1 MELGYAFFIL
11 LLYVVLVV
19 VGICLYE
26 YWEKC
31 QEWKK
36 PVKIPVLNEKE
47 KRQRLGELIEP
58 FGFAY
63 DGKQDIFYSRM
74 DSWQRKYGYG
84 RIYDEAAAPVNMIID
99 CEPVYFEYDEK
110 KWMIEFWKGQY
121 GMTSGGEVGVYYLPK
136 EEMGEGLLL
145 PRLVYRCVEDEDML
159 RVQTALWKNGKQLY
173 YRRGYHWWLTGFVL
187 GEFSK
192 PRELEMDIEIV
203 LKDMEMKDA
212 FLHGLHE
219 AGYQNN
225 ELSVVGNTVWIHF
238 TKPHTRQ
245 PITRSRLFSTIKQ
258 MENKRNCRLYRK
270 VTMDYANA
278 YDKLLALEVRMPR
291 LYEKLEALGKSRF
304 LEGET
309 DTKSGE
315 TDGMR

>member
-19 VGICLYE
+19 VGICFYE

-47 KRQRLGELIEP
+47 KRQRLSELIEP

-63 DGKQDIFYSRM
+63 DEKQDIFYSRM
-74 DSWQRKYGYG
+74 DNRKRKYGYG
-84 RIYDEAAAPVNMIID
+84 RIYDEAARNMIID
-99 CEPVYFEYDEK
+99 YEPVYFEYDEK

-121 GMTSGGEVGVYYLPK
+121 GMLTGGEVDVYYLPK
-136 EEMGEGLLL
+136 DEIEEGMLQPCCAETK
-145 PRLVYRCVEDEDML
+145 DML

-173 YRRGYHWWLTGFVL
+173 YRRDYHWWLNGFVL

-219 AGYQNN
+219 AGYQNG

-245 PITRSRLFSTIKQ
+245 PITRFRLFSTIKQ
-258 MENKRNCRLYRK
+258 MENKRNCRRYRK
-270 VTMDYANA
+270 VTRDYANA
-278 YDKLLALEVRMPR
+278 YDKILALEVRMAQ
-291 LYEKLEALGKSRF
+291 LYEKLEMQGKSR
-304 LEGET
+304 
-309 DTKSGE
+309 SV
-315 TDGMR
+315 